1 MMAEYIERLQELG
14 FTMLTSARIYEFFM
28 LYFNKDLLDYF
39 IEKLERENVEEIQSK
54 SNRA

>member
-1 MMAEYIERLQELG
+1 MMAEYIERLQKLG

-39 IEKLERENVEEIQSK
+39 VKKLEKENVEK
-54 SNRA
+54 V